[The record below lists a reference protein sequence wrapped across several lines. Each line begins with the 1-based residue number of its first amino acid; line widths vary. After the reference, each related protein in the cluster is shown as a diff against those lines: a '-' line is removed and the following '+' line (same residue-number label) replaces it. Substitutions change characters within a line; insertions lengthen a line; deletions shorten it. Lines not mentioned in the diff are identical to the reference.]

1 MSCCGKVICS
11 GWIHAVQMRDG
22 GIGLCPF
29 CRTPGASSD
38 NLIRNFE
45 KRMEAGD
52 AIAIHEI
59 GVHYFHGD
67 NGHSQ
72 DITKALELYKR
83 AGDLGHAESY
93 NNIGVA

>member
-11 GWIHAVQMRDG
+11 GCIHAVQMRDG

-29 CRTPGASSD
+29 CRTLGASSD

-52 AIAIHEI
+52 SIAIHEI
-59 GVHYFHGD
+59 GVYYFHGD
-67 NGHSQ
+67 NGHPQ

>member
-1 MSCCGKVICS
+1 M
-11 GWIHAVQMRDG
+11 
-22 GIGLCPF
+22 GLCPF

-38 NLIRNFE
+38 NLIRNFD

-72 DITKALELYKR
+72 DITKALEYYKR
-83 AGDLGHAESY
+83 AGDLGYAESY
-93 NNIGVA
+93 ITILALLIFMVME